1 MNANRS
7 MQWRPAEQ
15 VMQLDRLG
23 SLHASRLSFM
33 RTLLRRVMNEQWQ
46 IAPSVFDLDAD
57 GYGSVVYRI
66 EATHGVYSFVIFS
79 NYLAPNDRN
88 DRVIAEQW
96 DLTMTL
102 CEGEVSEEYLGVLRE
117 NVPKQEAGR
126 MDSKALV
133 LSRANRSARNFDY
146 VVDCLANG
154 KQPDVDKLIR
164 VGYLYRTTAV
174 YGSGKF
180 GLADWQKVLACLPDF
195 AAPFAAEMFTCY
207 MLREFSVV
215 QAQHIAKARAPLAAV
230 DLDDALRRYLGIGNS
245 TGLGMAPYL
254 IHHPLLISRWID
266 ARETALA
273 KIFAIP
279 NAVAEKLNQLIALVK
294 QSEQHFTEVF
304 VDDEWQ
310 ASKNK
315 ALALDLK
322 TLLKLLSEQASQF
335 NNWSELFELINDQL
349 GLDAQELFCSLLF
362 ELYPEIVDPLADDMT
377 VLEDYRL
384 DSSMPVRRAIGLI
397 EQHYQWALSTDF
409 DQTDERYLFWYR
421 SEEKSEPRLGVRG
434 EDDGEELQMPLGIAL
449 TVQQAHQ
456 ALVGWCDSLP
466 PSDNEPVLAEFLL
479 AKPELRSVLR
489 RVLTMGSHR
498 YGDIHANVLHKD
510 LMPIHLLRCKLA
522 FFGVSKFDPRSRLW
536 LRNTMY
542 QGAPLLKEIGKPY
555 ADDWYFPVAPSAA
568 G

>member
-1 MNANRS
+1 MNANS
-7 MQWRPAEQ
+7 DMQWRPAQE

-23 SLHASRLSFM
+23 SFHASRLSFM

-46 IAPSVFDLDAD
+46 ITPSVFDLDSN

-66 EATHGVYSFVIFS
+66 QAAHGVYSFVVFS
-79 NYLAPNDRN
+79 NYLEPDNRN

-102 CEGEVSEEYLGVLRE
+102 CEGEVSEEYLAVLRE

-146 VVDCLANG
+146 VVDCLAKG
-154 KQPDVDKLIR
+154 EQPDVDKLVK

-180 GLADWQKVLACLPDF
+180 GLADWQKVLTSLPDF

-215 QAQHIAKARAPLAAV
+215 QAQHIATARAPDAAV
-230 DLDDALRRYLGIGNS
+230 DLNDELRRYLGIGNS

-254 IHHPLLISRWID
+254 IHHPLLIAKWIET
-266 ARETALA
+266 RETALA
-273 KIFAIP
+273 AILSVP
-279 NAVAEKLNQLIALVK
+279 DEVVEKLNQLIGLLK
-294 QSEQHFTEVF
+294 QSDQHFKEVF

-315 ALALDLK
+315 TLSVDLK
-322 TLLKLLSEQASQF
+322 TLLNFLSDQGPRF
-335 NNWSELFELINDQL
+335 RNWSDLLEVVDDQV
-349 GLDAQELFCSLLF
+349 GLDAQELLRALLL
-362 ELYPEIVDPLADDMT
+362 ELYPDIVDPLADDMT
-377 VLEDYRL
+377 VFEDYRL
-384 DSSMPVRRAIGLI
+384 DSSMPVKHAIALI
-397 EQHYQWALSTDF
+397 EQHYQWALNTDF
-409 DQTDERYLFWYR
+409 EQTDERYLFWYR

-449 TVQQAHQ
+449 AVQQVHQ
-456 ALVGWCDSLP
+456 NLLNWHEITVAS
-466 PSDNEPVLAEFLL
+466 EKERVLAEFLL
-479 AKPELRSVLR
+479 DKPEYRSVLR
-489 RVLTMGSHR
+489 RVLTLCGQR
-498 YGDIHANVLHKD
+498 YGDIHANILNKD
-510 LMPIHLLRCKLA
+510 LMPVHLLRCKLA

>member
-1 MNANRS
+1 MK
-7 MQWRPAEQ
+7 WRPAEE

-23 SLHASRLSFM
+23 SIHASRLSFM

-46 IAPSVFDLDAD
+46 ISPSVFDLDSD
-57 GYGSVVYRI
+57 GYGVVVYRI
-66 EATHGVYSFVIFS
+66 QAAHGIYSFVIFS
-79 NYLAPNDRN
+79 NYLEADIRN

-102 CEGEVSEEYLGVLRE
+102 CEGEVSEEYLGVLRG

-146 VVDCLANG
+146 VVDCLAKG
-154 KQPDVDKLIR
+154 EQPGVDKLIR

-180 GLADWQKVLACLPDF
+180 GMADWQKVLSSLPDF

-215 QAQHIAKARAPLAAV
+215 QAQHIAKARAPTTAV
-230 DLDDALRRYLGIGNS
+230 DLDDELRRYLGIGNS

-254 IHHPLLISRWID
+254 IHHPLLIAKWIE

-273 KIFAIP
+273 HILSLS
-279 NAVAEKLNQLIALVK
+279 NAVAEKLDQLIALIE
-294 QSEQHFTEVF
+294 QAEQHFSQVF
-304 VDDEWQ
+304 VDDDWQ
-310 ASKNK
+310 ADKNK
-315 ALALDLK
+315 ALSVDIRKLL
-322 TLLKLLSEQASQF
+322 TLLRDDESQF
-335 NNWSELFELINDQL
+335 ENWSDVLDVAHEQL
-349 GLDAQELFCSLLF
+349 GLDAQELLCTILF
-362 ELYPEIVDPLADDMT
+362 ELYPDIVDPLADDMT
-377 VLEDYRL
+377 VSENYQL
-384 DSSMPVRRAIGLI
+384 DPVMPVQQAIDLI
-397 EQHYQWALSTDF
+397 EQNYQWALDTDF
-409 DQTDERYLFWYR
+409 TQTDEHYLFWYR
-421 SEEKSEPRLGVRG
+421 SEEKSEPRLGIRG

-449 TVQQAHQ
+449 AVQQAHLALLNWQ
-456 ALVGWCDSLP
+456 ASLP
-466 PSDNEPVLAEFLL
+466 SEKDQAVLAEFLL
-479 AKPELRSVLR
+479 AQPQWRSVLR
-489 RVLTMGSHR
+489 RVLTLCGQR
-498 YGDIHANVLHKD
+498 YGDIHANVLQRD

-536 LRNTMY
+536 LRNTMF
-542 QGAPLLKEIGKPY
+542 QGAPLLKDIGKPY
-555 ADDWYFPVAPSAA
+555 ADDWYFPVAPNAA

>member
-1 MNANRS
+1 MNAQS
-7 MQWRPAEQ
+7 QLQWRPAEE

-33 RTLLRRVMNEQWQ
+33 RTLLRRVMSEQWQ
-46 IAPSVFDLDAD
+46 ISPSVFDLDAD
-57 GYGSVVYRI
+57 GYGTVVYRI
-66 EATHGVYSFVIFS
+66 QAAHGMYSFVIFA
-79 NYLAPNDRN
+79 NYIEPELRN

-133 LSRANRSARNFDY
+133 LSRANRSGRNFDY

-154 KQPDVDKLIR
+154 QQPDVDKLIR

-180 GLADWQKVLACLPDF
+180 GMADWQKVQSSLPDF

-215 QAQHIAKARAPLAAV
+215 QAQHIARARSVDKAV
-230 DLDDALRRYLGIGNS
+230 DLRDELRRYLGIGNS

-254 IHHPLLISRWID
+254 IHHPLLIAKWID

-273 KIFAIP
+273 HILSLSNSVTEKID
-279 NAVAEKLNQLIALVK
+279 QLIALTE
-294 QSEQHFTEVF
+294 QSAQHFAQVF

-310 ASKNK
+310 AEKNK
-315 ALALDLK
+315 SLSADLK
-322 TLLKLLSEQASQF
+322 KLIMLLKDQGLKF
-335 NNWSELFELINDQL
+335 RNWSEVLDLARDQF
-349 GLDAQELFCSLLF
+349 GLDAQELFCTLLF
-362 ELYPEIVDPLADDMT
+362 ELYPEIVDPLADEM
-377 VLEDYRL
+377 VALEDYAL
-384 DSSMPVRRAIGLI
+384 DSSMLVLDAIELI
-397 EQHYQWALSTDF
+397 EQSYQWALDTDF
-409 DQTDERYLFWYR
+409 EQTDEYYLFWYR

-434 EDDGEELQMPLGIAL
+434 EDDGESLQMPLGIAL
-449 TVQQAHQ
+449 AVQECHR
-456 ALVGWCDSLP
+456 ALLDWQTSREAAGSKP
-466 PSDNEPVLAEFLL
+466 MLAEFLL
-479 AKPELRSVLR
+479 AQPQWRSVLR
-489 RVLTMGSHR
+489 RVLTMCNYR
-498 YGDIHANVLHKD
+498 YGDIHANVLHRD
-510 LMPIHLLRCKLA
+510 LMPIQLLRCKLA

-542 QGAPLLKEIGKPY
+542 QGAPLLRDIGKPY
-555 ADDWYFPVAPSAA
+555 ADDWYFPVAPSV

>member
-1 MNANRS
+1 MNANGN
-7 MQWRPAEQ
+7 MQWRPAAE

-46 IAPSVFDLDAD
+46 ISPSVFDLDAD

-66 EATHGVYSFVIFS
+66 QAAHGIYSFVIFS
-79 NYLAPNDRN
+79 NYLEPDSRN

-102 CEGEVSEEYLGVLRE
+102 CEGEVSDEYLGILRE

-154 KQPDVDKLIR
+154 EQPDVDQLIR

-180 GLADWQKVLACLPDF
+180 GLADWQKVRTSLPDF
-195 AAPFAAEMFTCY
+195 ASPFAAEMFTCY
-207 MLREFSVV
+207 MLREFSVE
-215 QAQHIAKARAPLAAV
+215 QAQHIAKARAPATAV
-230 DLDDALRRYLGIGNS
+230 DLNDGLRRYLGIGNS

-254 IHHPLLISRWID
+254 IHHPLLIAKWIE

-273 KIFAIP
+273 QILSIP
-279 NAVAEKLNQLIALVK
+279 NAVSEKLNQLIGLVK
-294 QSEQHFTEVF
+294 QSEQHFSEVF

-315 ALALDLK
+315 ALSVDLK
-322 TLLKLLSEQASQF
+322 TLLRLLRQHEPQLKSWPDLLEVVD
-335 NNWSELFELINDQL
+335 DQL
-349 GLDAQELFCSLLF
+349 GLDAQELLRSLLF
-362 ELYPEIVDPLADDMT
+362 EIYPDIVDPLADDMT

-384 DSSMPVRRAIGLI
+384 DSSMPVRQAI
-397 EQHYQWALSTDF
+397 EQIEQNYQWALDTDF
-409 DQTDERYLFWYR
+409 EQMDEHYLFWYR

-434 EDDGEELQMPLGIAL
+434 EDDGEDLQMPLGIAL
-449 TVQQAHQ
+449 AVQQAHQ
-456 ALVGWCDSLP
+456 ALVSWQESKVSSG
-466 PSDNEPVLAEFLL
+466 NETVLAEFLL
-479 AKPELRSVLR
+479 AKPECRSVLR
-489 RVLTMGSHR
+489 RVLTLCSHR

-568 G
+568 S